1 MSLSRPD
8 SKTLTMVRCFARC
21 LLAGAAFNTRGMQN
35 ISLIHAM
42 QPGLASIH
50 EDPREYRLAVR
61 RYVRHYQSHP
71 FWMPC
76 LVGIFLHMEQA
87 IAHGRFPPRMF
98 AKVKDTTS
106 YTLSAIG
113 DSVFAGSL
121 LILWALGTICL
132 VLAGHQG
139 WALGVGLAFFLGLQ
153 AFRIYTFVAGLR
165 HGFQVLERLRR
176 WDLINWGTRVKYVN
190 AVLLVW
196 LWTLVWPQPLTW
208 WQWLMGVVALMLF
221 GRFVRTGLVSRVF
234 AAAAFLGLI
243 HVYPLLKNTVLDF
256 LGGMG

>member
-1 MSLSRPD
+1 MRLPQAD
-8 SKTLTMVRCFARC
+8 TKTLAMIRSFFRC

-35 ISLIHAM
+35 ISLTFAM
-42 QPGLASIH
+42 QPGLSAIH
-50 EDPREYRLAVR
+50 RDPKDYRMALR

-76 LVGIFLHMEQA
+76 LVGIFLHMEESISQD
-87 IAHGRFPPRMF
+87 RFPPKMLS
-98 AKVKDTTS
+98 KVKDTTT

-121 LILWALGTICL
+121 LILWALSSICL
-132 VLAGHQG
+132 YLSGHG
-139 WALGVGLAFFLGLQ
+139 GLSLGFGLAFFLGLQ
-153 AFRIYTFVAGLR
+153 AFRVYTFVAGLR
-165 HGFQVLERLRR
+165 HGFRFLERLRR
-176 WDLINWGTRVKYVN
+176 WDLINWGTRIKYVN
-190 AVLLVW
+190 ALLLVW
-196 LWTLVWPQPLTW
+196 LWALVWPHPLLW
-208 WQWLMGVVALMLF
+208 WQWLLGVVALMLF

-243 HVYPLLKNTVLDF
+243 HLYPLLRKTILDF

>member
-1 MSLSRPD
+1 MSRGD
-8 SKTLTMVRCFARC
+8 TKTFAMVRSFARC

-35 ISLIHAM
+35 ISLTFAM
-42 QPGLASIH
+42 QPGLAAIH
-50 EDPREYRLAVR
+50 EDPREYRMALR

-87 IAHGRFPPRMF
+87 IAHGRFPAKMLS
-98 AKVKDTTS
+98 KVKDTTA

-121 LILWALGTICL
+121 LILWALATICL
-132 VLAGHQG
+132 YLAGHSAT
-139 WALGVGLAFFLGLQ
+139 ALVVGLLFFFGLQ
-153 AFRIYTFVAGLR
+153 FFRVYTFVAGLR
-165 HGFQVLERLRR
+165 HGFQFLERLRR
-176 WDLINWGTRVKYVN
+176 WDLINWGTRIKYVN

-196 LWTLVWPQPLTW
+196 LWTLIWPQPLLW
-208 WQWLMGVVALMLF
+208 WQWLMGVAALVLF

-234 AAAAFLGLI
+234 AAAAFLGLT
-243 HVYPLLKNTVLDF
+243 HLYPILRNTVLDF